1 MSLAHKYAHVK
12 EPQDLKKQVTTKIFF
27 KKKTGFTRNPRP
39 QRDSMQNVFLKFN
52 PLFVVLIFQ
61 TRYQ

>member
-1 MSLAHKYAHVK
+1 MSLDHKYANVK

-27 KKKTGFTRNPRP
+27 KKKPGFTRNPRP
-39 QRDSMQNVFLKFN
+39 QRHSMQNVILKFN

-61 TRYQ
+61 TIYQ